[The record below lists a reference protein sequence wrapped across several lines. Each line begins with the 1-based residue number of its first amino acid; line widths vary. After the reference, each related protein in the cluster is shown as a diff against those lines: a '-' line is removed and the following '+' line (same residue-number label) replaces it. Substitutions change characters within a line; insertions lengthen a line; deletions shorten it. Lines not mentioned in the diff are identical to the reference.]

1 MMRESWF
8 IARKDAWHMLRERET
23 LVWLFVMPVVF
34 IYFVGAITGGSS
46 FGPRSATDVLAIWAA
61 PDEGYLLERLIKR
74 LEENNYKAVR
84 PQTREAFEAHARRLT
99 VPEGFTESVLNGRRV
114 VVRFENKNSGAAGD
128 YDRVRVGRAV
138 YTVLAD
144 VIAARESGAAP
155 AAEYFRR
162 LDSMPRKLALDV
174 RAAGKRQKIPSGYDQ
189 SAPGVMVMFTLLV
202 LLTTGA
208 VTLVIERRQGLLRR
222 LAATPISSGAIV
234 SGKWASRLIL
244 GMVQV
249 AFALAAGALLFKVD
263 WGPSL
268 PTVLLV
274 LAGWSALC
282 ASAGMLL
289 GNLVKSEGQ
298 AIGIGVLSANLLAA
312 FGGCWWPV
320 EITPRWMQALAG
332 ALPTGWAMDALHQL
346 VNFQA
351 GAGSAVSHVLLLFGT
366 SIVITWLAARTFR
379 YQ

>member
-1 MMRESWF
+1 M
-8 IARKDAWHMLRERET
+8 
-23 LVWLFVMPVVF
+23 
-34 IYFVGAITGGSS
+34 
-46 FGPRSATDVLAIWAA
+46 
-61 PDEGYLLERLIKR
+61 
-74 LEENNYKAVR
+74 
-84 PQTREAFEAHARRLT
+84 
-99 VPEGFTESVLNGRRV
+99 
-114 VVRFENKNSGAAGD
+114 
-128 YDRVRVGRAV
+128 
-138 YTVLAD
+138 
-144 VIAARESGAAP
+144 
-155 AAEYFRR
+155 
-162 LDSMPRKLALDV
+162 